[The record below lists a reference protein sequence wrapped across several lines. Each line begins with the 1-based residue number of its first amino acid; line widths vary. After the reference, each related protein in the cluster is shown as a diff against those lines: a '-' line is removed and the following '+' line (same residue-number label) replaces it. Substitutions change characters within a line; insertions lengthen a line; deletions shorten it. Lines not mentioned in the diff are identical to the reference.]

1 MSKVTFVVEYV
12 DGKEPIVGADTRVLG
27 GKLVSVAWRDAVNEQ
42 LNLAA
47 DILPPP
53 NTTVL
58 LFDANGEGWLLGW
71 RSMWRG
77 MGGKETGDW
86 QWSFQIDGL
95 NHEDVNITH
104 WLAIPDEP
112 REDA

>member
-1 MSKVTFVVEYV
+1 MSKVTFVVEYE
-12 DGKEPIVGADTRVLG
+12 DGKEPMVGAATQVHG
-27 GKLVSVAWRDAVNEQ
+27 GKLVSVAWRDAVNDQ
-42 LNLAA
+42 P
-47 DILPPP
+47 ILVTHSLPSA

-71 RSMWRG
+71 RSPWHL
-77 MGGKETGDW
+77 MGGKDTGAW

-104 WLAIPDEP
+104 WLAIPGEP
-112 REDA
+112 QEDA

>member
-1 MSKVTFVVEYV
+1 MSKVTFVVEYE
-12 DGKEPIVGADTRVLG
+12 DGKEPMVGAATQVHG
-27 GKLVSVAWRDAVNEQ
+27 GKLVSVAWRDAVNEH

-71 RSMWRG
+71 RSLWRS
-77 MGGKETGDW
+77 MGGKETGAW
-86 QWSFQIDGL
+86 QWSFQIEGL
-95 NHEDVNITH
+95 SHEDVNITH
-104 WLAIPDEP
+104 WLAIPGESQLDE
-112 REDA
+112 

>member
-1 MSKVTFVVEYV
+1 MGMVTFVVEYEE
-12 DGKEPIVGADTRVLG
+12 GKEPMVGAGTQVHG
-27 GKLVSVAWRDAVNEQ
+27 GKLLSVAWRDAVNEQ
-42 LNLAA
+42 LNLTA

-71 RSMWRG
+71 RSLWLS
-77 MGGKETGDW
+77 MGGKGTGAW
-86 QWSFQIDGL
+86 QWSFQIEGL

>member
-1 MSKVTFVVEYV
+1 MSKVTFVVEYE
-12 DGKEPIVGADTRVLG
+12 DGKEPLVGAATKVHG
-27 GKLVSVAWRDAVNEQ
+27 GNLVSVAWRDAVNEH
-42 LNLAA
+42 LNLTL
-47 DILPPP
+47 DILPPT

-77 MGGKETGDW
+77 MVGKETGDW
-86 QWSFQIDGL
+86 QWSFQIEGL
-95 NHEDVNITH
+95 SHEDVNITH

-112 REDA
+112 RGDA

>member
-1 MSKVTFVVEYV
+1 MSKVTFVVEYE
-12 DGKEPIVGADTRVLG
+12 DGKEPMLGSGTQVHG
-27 GKLVSVAWRDAVNEQ
+27 GKLVSVAWRDAVSEQ
-42 LNLAA
+42 LNLAL

-71 RSMWRG
+71 RSLWRS
-77 MGGKETGDW
+77 MGGKETGAW

>member
-1 MSKVTFVVEYV
+1 MGMVTFVVEYE
-12 DGKEPIVGADTRVLG
+12 DGKEPACGAGTEILG
-27 GKLVSVAWRDAVNEQ
+27 GKLVSVAWRDAVNEP
-42 LNLAA
+42 LNLAM
-47 DILPPP
+47 DILPPL

-71 RSMWRG
+71 RSPWHL
-77 MGGKETGDW
+77 MGGKDTGAW

>member
-1 MSKVTFVVEYV
+1 MSKVTFVVEYE
-12 DGKEPIVGADTRVLG
+12 DGKEPTVGAATLVHG

-42 LNLAA
+42 LNLVANG
-47 DILPPP
+47 LPKA
-53 NTTVL
+53 NTTTL

-71 RSMWRG
+71 RSPWHL
-77 MGGKETGDW
+77 MGGGDTGAW

-104 WLAIPDEP
+104 WLAIPGEP